1 MRALATIDSILGI
14 EPIPDADAIEQ
25 ARVRGWTI
33 VTKKGEFTVG
43 DPCVYIEVDSAL
55 PMTDSRFEFLA
66 PRGTKTL
73 GDGKVVHVLRTAKLR
88 GVYSQGLA
96 LPVDAF
102 PELTSADLEP
112 GQDVAGLLGITL
124 YEPPLPASTNGEIIG
139 TFPTR
144 FASKSD
150 AERVQNMV
158 DAWDSIVAFGPWI
171 ATEKLDG
178 SSVTVINDEGTIRAC
193 SRNYEL
199 AESDTI
205 YWNAAREIGEF
216 LNPGEAVQAEIWG
229 EGVQANPLK
238 ILGRR
243 ISVFALWRDRRVLP
257 LPEWPEWAKA
267 RAVPVWTDL
276 VLPNGVDEAVRQ
288 ADGIRSLINPDRIA
302 EGVVWHQA
310 DGKVHPSLDRACFKV
325 ISNKYLLKHGG

>member
-1 MRALATIDSILGI
+1 MRVLATIDSILGI

-43 DPCVYIEVDSAL
+43 DSCVYIEVDSAL

-102 PELTSADLEP
+102 PELTSTDLEP
-112 GQDVAGLLGITL
+112 GHDVAGLLGITL

-139 TFPTR
+139 AFPTR

-150 AERVQNMV
+150 AERAQNLIE
-158 DAWDSIVAFGPWI
+158 AWESIVAFGPWI

-178 SSVTVINDEGTIRAC
+178 SSVTVINDDGKIRAC

-199 AESDTI
+199 AEGDARS
-205 YWNAAREIGEF
+205 ASFSLPAKRFRRRSGARECK
-216 LNPGEAVQAEIWG
+216 PTRSRSAT
-229 EGVQANPLK
+229 EGSRCSRFGATAALSPYPT
-238 ILGRR
+238 GRR
-243 ISVFALWRDRRVLP
+243 G
-257 LPEWPEWAKA
+257 
-267 RAVPVWTDL
+267 
-276 VLPNGVDEAVRQ
+276 LPNGPFRFGAITCCQTASTR
-288 ADGIRSLINPDRIA
+288 RSARPMGSAR
-302 EGVVWHQA
+302 
-310 DGKVHPSLDRACFKV
+310 
-325 ISNKYLLKHGG
+325 